1 MQCPAAAINPG
12 AARLHRCLSVQCWD
26 SLLHSP
32 ATPLLPLLP
41 PSHPV
46 FPELCVFTLAMVQS
60 SVPPTPPLPPVVP
73 CHGPPLP
80 PASPAF
86 PPSPP
91 LPLPPPSLSFCAQD
105 DPPETE
111 LKAGLD
117 LLGPVDDIFFDS
129 YDIYEPTNDWQKD
142 NCIISKVRRGAARGR
157 GGAGH
162 CTVRCTALGLTCC

>member
-1 MQCPAAAINPG
+1 MHGRDACNAQQLPSIRVQRVCTAASQCSAGIAY
-12 AARLHRCLSVQCWD
+12 S
-26 SLLHSP
+26 
-32 ATPLLPLLP
+32 TPLLP
-41 PSHPV
+41 
-46 FPELCVFTLAMVQS
+46 
-60 SVPPTPPLPPVVP
+60 
-73 CHGPPLP
+73 
-80 PASPAF
+80 
-86 PPSPP
+86 
-91 LPLPPPSLSFCAQD
+91 LSFCAQD